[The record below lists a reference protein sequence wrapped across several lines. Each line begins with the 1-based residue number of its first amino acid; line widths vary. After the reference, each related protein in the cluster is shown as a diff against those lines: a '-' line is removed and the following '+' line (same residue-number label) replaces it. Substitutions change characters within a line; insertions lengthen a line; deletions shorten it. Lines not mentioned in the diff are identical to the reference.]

1 MGDISDHFITPRINH
16 TQLITNGGEA
26 KVEKVVKFLWMS
38 FNLLLHKKVLKK
50 VSGFN

>member
-26 KVEKVVKFLWMS
+26 KVEKVAKFLSMS
-38 FNLLLHKKVLKK
+38 FNLLLLIESIVEKSV
-50 VSGFN
+50 GF

>member
-26 KVEKVVKFLWMS
+26 KVEK
-38 FNLLLHKKVLKK
+38 
-50 VSGFN
+50 SGEIIVDVF